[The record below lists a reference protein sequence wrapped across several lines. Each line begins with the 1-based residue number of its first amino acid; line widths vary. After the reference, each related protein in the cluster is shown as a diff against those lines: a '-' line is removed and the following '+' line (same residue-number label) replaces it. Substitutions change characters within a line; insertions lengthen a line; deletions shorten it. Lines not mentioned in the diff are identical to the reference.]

1 MAVSIALLFRL
12 PRSNEPQACGSRVR
26 RRAYPLPTRFASGRH
41 RAGHVECAPGGGP
54 PRPRLKGTNV
64 RNRTA
69 TLCSRAPRASADPPF
84 DRAVSHSCRAA
95 LASTEKSITKVILR
109 AQIAVLLRSSF
120 LDADVDGSI
129 SQRCI
134 DPAPISERAEDGY
147 RDIQG
152 VRVDGE
158 AAFLARG
165 GDKLARECMD
175 LEFRRLYRRAKPS
188 IRPVADVPVLKAAG
202 ADSGRGS
209 MKIALAGVLKRS
221 RKGNDDKRQARLT

>member
-1 MAVSIALLFRL
+1 MAAPIAPLFRL

-26 RRAYPLPTRFASGRH
+26 RRACPLPVRFASGWR
-41 RAGHVECAPGGGP
+41 RAGQVECAPGGEP
-54 PRPRLKGTNV
+54 PRTPLNGTSV
-64 RNRTA
+64 RKRAA
-69 TLCSRAPRASADPPF
+69 TLCSRAPRASNDPLF

-120 LDADVDGSI
+120 LDAKVDGSI
-129 SQRCI
+129 SLHCI

-147 RDIQG
+147 RDFQD
-152 VRVDGE
+152 VRGDGE

-165 GDKLARECMD
+165 GDMVARGCMD
-175 LEFRRLYRRAKPS
+175 LEFLRLYRRAKPS
-188 IRPVADVPVLKAAG
+188 IRPVAGVPVLKAAG

-209 MKIALAGVLKRS
+209 MKIALAGVLRRS
-221 RKGNDDKRQARLT
+221 RKGNDDKRQVRLT